1 MDKQKMTDKQI
12 AQMYTQVMKD
22 DTYWDDMTA
31 AELEKRLDDFNA
43 HKKSQEKLVAL
54 ISCLRLAPC
63 VYLRERTED
72 SWTIPIIPVP
82 DSPVFMAFTS
92 VDQIKSENLK
102 VYETDEDC
110 LPAILETIELGE
122 NAQVVINPDSQAI
135 ILPLKLLNDMFDAFE
150 GIVNQAD
157 EQMAQG
163 IEGDALDEETFEHFF
178 CRTIECE
185 TLEGEHINGDAFVFD
200 KDKELG
206 SFLVVDTGK
215 DTPDVVLKR
224 EVKFIKDV
232 TPWDDEEEDDGT
244 DDDSN

>member
-43 HKKSQEKLVAL
+43 HKNNQDKLVAL

-63 VYLRERTED
+63 VYLRERTD
-72 SWTIPIIPVP
+72 DAWSIPIIPVP
-82 DSPVFMAFTS
+82 DSPVFMVFTS

-102 VYETDEDC
+102 AYETDEDC
-110 LPAILETIELGE
+110 LPAILDSVELDE
-122 NAQVVINPDSQAI
+122 NAQVVINPDSQAV
-135 ILPLKLLNDMFDAFE
+135 ILPLNLLNRLFDAFE
-150 GIVNQAD
+150 DIVGQAD

-163 IEGDALDEETFEHFF
+163 IAGDALDEEMFEHFF

-185 TLEGEHINGDAFVFD
+185 MLDGEHINGDAFVYD

-206 SFLVVDTGK
+206 NFLVVDTGK

-224 EVKFIKDV
+224 NVKFIKDV
-232 TPWDDEEEDDGT
+232 TPWDDEEDDGG
-244 DDDSN
+244 DN

>member
-1 MDKQKMTDKQI
+1 MDKQKMTEKQI
-12 AQMYTQVMKD
+12 SQMYTQVMKD

-43 HKKSQEKLVAL
+43 HKKSQGKLVAL

-63 VYLRERTED
+63 VYLRECTDD
-72 SWTIPIIPVP
+72 SWSIPIIPIP
-82 DSPVFMAFTS
+82 DSPVFMVFTS

-102 VYETDEDC
+102 VYETDEGR
-110 LPAILETIELGE
+110 LPDILDSVELDE

-135 ILPLKLLNDMFDAFE
+135 ILPLKLLNGMFNAFE
-150 GIVNQAD
+150 DIVNHAD
-157 EQMAQG
+157 EQMVQG

-185 TLEGEHINGDAFVFD
+185 TLDGEHINGDAFVHD
-200 KDKELG
+200 IDKELG

-215 DTPDVVLKR
+215 ETPDVVLKR
-224 EVKFIKDV
+224 DVKFIKDV
-232 TPWDDEEEDDGT
+232 TPWDDEEDEDGD
-244 DDDSN
+244 N